1 MSAINR
7 AVLPP
12 LTEEIE
18 AESVR
23 PRLQQGGG
31 PFRFTP
37 GQALQR
43 NWQVFVLAAVL
54 LTLFAP
60 VITGLFVNWY
70 QDPDYSHGFFVPLVS
85 GYLLWRKR
93 EELRRL
99 LPQPSFYGF
108 FVVLGSLGLLFVG
121 SLGAE
126 FFLTRV
132 ALMGTIVGLIV
143 YFLGWAALRA
153 VSFPLMFLLLMIPL
167 PVLVYNEIVFPL
179 QFVASAFAT
188 SVLDTIGLF
197 PVIREGNILV
207 LPHNRIEVI
216 EACSGIR
223 SMMSLITLA
232 LAYGYFAEKN
242 RYIRMAMVLVVIPL
256 AVASN
261 GFRVV
266 GTALLTYYWG
276 PKAAEGFLHSFS
288 GWVIFL
294 VAATLLLMF
303 HGLIK
308 YLRGLRGVPGNA

>member
-12 LTEEIE
+12 LAKEIE

-23 PRLQQGGG
+23 PRLQEVGG

-43 NWQVFVLAAVL
+43 NWQVFLLAVVL

-93 EELRRL
+93 EELRS
-99 LPQPSFYGF
+99 LPAHPSFFGF
-108 FVVLGSLGLLFVG
+108 FIVLGSLGFLFVG

-126 FFLTRV
+126 FFLTRI
-132 ALMGTIVGLIV
+132 AFWGTIVGLIV
-143 YFLGWAALRA
+143 YFLGWATLRA
-153 VSFPLMFLLLMIPL
+153 ISFPVMFLLLMIPL
-167 PVLVYNEIVFPL
+167 PVIVYNEIVFPL

-188 SVLDTIGLF
+188 SVLDVVALF

-207 LPHNRIEVI
+207 LPHSRIEVI

-223 SMMSLITLA
+223 SMMSLIALA
-232 LAYGYFAEKN
+232 LAYGYFAERN
-242 RYIRMAMVLVVIPL
+242 RYIRTALVVVMMPL
-256 AVASN
+256 AVVSN

-276 PKAAEGFLHSFS
+276 PKAADGFLHSFS
-288 GWVIFL
+288 GWMIFL
-294 VAATLLLMF
+294 VAATLLIMF
-303 HGLIK
+303 HRVITR
-308 YLRGLRGVPGNA
+308 LRGPRGQPLNA